1 MKGAN
6 MWKAVN
12 RAAFAVALVAV
23 GWFGRQ
29 LVPAKPSAQVARAG
43 QALSVRTELAK
54 SVAFNPPTE
63 YVGHVEPA
71 ETTDILPQIDGYIRK
86 VCFTEGAK
94 VHAGDLLFEIDSEQ
108 YVAARNLRYSEV
120 RSAEAKVLVA
130 RSAVDQA
137 ERYFRRLEAA
147 DDRGITATERDN
159 AETTLASAKAELN
172 SANAAVEQAKAAAA
186 IADFNLKHTKVHSP
200 MTGRIGKAFHH
211 VGDYVSPSKSSLAKV
226 VKLDPIRV
234 VFPVTDRDYDS
245 WQTAAE
251 RSGSELNDSRRL
263 RLRLPNGEEYGERG
277 KIEFG
282 DNEMNRETGTLV
294 MFVSFANPKGR
305 LVPNAFVRVISDEA
319 NPARELVVSS
329 GAVELCDEGKRVWTV
344 DDAGKARPVRVEVG
358 RTWDGFTQILSGIRE
373 GTRVVT
379 VGGFRLKDGMAVV
392 CEEGKSGR

>member
-1 MKGAN
+1 MKNTLNNLLLGI
-6 MWKAVN
+6 
-12 RAAFAVALVAV
+12 ALVAI

-29 LVPAKPSAQVARAG
+29 IIPARMPEQRSQAEG
-43 QALSVRTELAK
+43 ALSVRTDFAK
-54 SVAFNPPTE
+54 TAVFNPPAE

-94 VHAGDLLFEIDSEQ
+94 VSAGDLLFEIDDEQ
-108 YVAARNLRYSEV
+108 YVASRNLRYSEV

-130 RSAVDQA
+130 KSAVDQA

-147 DDRGITATERDN
+147 DDRGVTATERDN
-159 AETTLASAKAELN
+159 AETTLVSARAELN

-186 IADFNLKHTKVHSP
+186 IADFNLKHTKVYSP

-211 VGDYVSPSKSSLAKV
+211 VGDYVSPSKSALAKV

-245 WQTAAE
+245 WQAAAE
-251 RSGSELNDSRRL
+251 RSGSELGDSRRL
-263 RLRLPNGEEYGERG
+263 RLRLPNGEEYRERG

-294 MFVSFANPKGR
+294 MFVSFANPTGR

-319 NPARELVVSS
+319 NPPRELVVPS
-329 GAVELCDEGKRVWTV
+329 GAVELCDKGKRVWTV
-344 DDAGKARPVRVEVG
+344 DDTGKVHPVPVEVG
-358 RTWDGFTQILSGIRE
+358 KTWDGLTLVKSGIKE
-373 GTRVVT
+373 GVRVVA
-379 VGGFRLKDGMAVV
+379 VGGFKLKDGMTVV
-392 CEEGKSGR
+392 SEEGKGGR